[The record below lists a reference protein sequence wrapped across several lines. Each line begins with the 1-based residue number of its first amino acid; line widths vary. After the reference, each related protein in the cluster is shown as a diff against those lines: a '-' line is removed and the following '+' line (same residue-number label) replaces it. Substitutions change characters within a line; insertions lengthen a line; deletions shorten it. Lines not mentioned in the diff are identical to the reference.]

1 MNLNWKFYF
10 HPSALNRTCLSQK
23 NKSNLKN
30 ERGKVGRSNWESNHP
45 WDQIKVMDC
54 CTGVKKENY
63 FTLAMLYCRCG
74 LLFSASGSNLE
85 KNWPGSD
92 RNQFSGLHS
101 QTCFSCFISSTHKT
115 LYTIFNEDSANQ
127 TIKRINGTLPR
138 AWPRRVGL
146 LWWAEQ
152 TFKRVNRTLL
162 RTGHRRVG
170 RTAHIRLLHKR
181 VNRTLLR
188 TGHRRVGLLW
198 WAEQTFK
205 RVNGTLLRAGHRG
218 VGRTAQIRL

>member
-1 MNLNWKFYF
+1 
-10 HPSALNRTCLSQK
+10 
-23 NKSNLKN
+23 
-30 ERGKVGRSNWESNHP
+30 
-45 WDQIKVMDC
+45 
-54 CTGVKKENY
+54 
-63 FTLAMLYCRCG
+63 MLYCRCG

-85 KNWPGSD
+85 KNRPGSD

-170 RTAHIRLLHKR
+170 RTAHIRLLIGPPKPR
-181 VNRTLLR
+181 WELNT
-188 TGHRRVGLLW
+188 
-198 WAEQTFK
+198 AEWDSLVVRKEHIMQTIK
-205 RVNGTLLRAGHRG
+205 IINGTCWELDTAEGRTEHLRRIKLPMEHFLQSIGHRG
-218 VGRTAQIRL
+218 RSRRKAGHCSIRSWRKFYSTLQ